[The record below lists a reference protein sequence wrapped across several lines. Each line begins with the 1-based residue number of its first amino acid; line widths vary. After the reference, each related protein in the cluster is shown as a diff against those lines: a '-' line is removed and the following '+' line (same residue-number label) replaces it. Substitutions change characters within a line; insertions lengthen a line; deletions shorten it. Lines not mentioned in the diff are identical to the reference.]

1 MTSANTLAEFMT
13 SLAASLWSPDRGLS
27 LLVSEGDDDDVT
39 IFMDDTTISEI
50 IDVKTIYQ
58 AMSLVILKEICQKL

>member
-1 MTSANTLAEFMT
+1 MT